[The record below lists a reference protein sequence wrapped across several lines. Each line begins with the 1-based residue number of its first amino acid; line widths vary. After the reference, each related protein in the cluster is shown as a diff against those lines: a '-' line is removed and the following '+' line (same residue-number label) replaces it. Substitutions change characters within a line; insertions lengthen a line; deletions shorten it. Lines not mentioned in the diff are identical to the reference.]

1 MYHISDY
8 LPHTDGVCTFP
19 HVVANWCACWGCIL
33 GLYITSVHP
42 PTRSVRG
49 CISSLASCRQH
60 HSSLLPYCGASPICI
75 CIAGDSSYYTNVN
88 VYYQLHNNLENDND
102 DELIT
107 DWDNLFWAS
116 NVLLANITDSGAF
129 HQASQS
135 FLQKWVCGS
144 GGTVR

>member
-1 MYHISDY
+1 MKNLGTCDALYRSLHKQSVFDRWVSC
-8 LPHTDGVCTFP
+8 TDDLKYMCFWLIP
-19 HVVANWCACWGCIL
+19 
-33 GLYITSVHP
+33 
-42 PTRSVRG
+42 
-49 CISSLASCRQH
+49 
-60 HSSLLPYCGASPICI
+60 CI